1 MRSRTLAKRYAR
13 ALLALA
19 TEEGNQV
26 AVAEALGQVATVL
39 VAPSVAMVVR
49 NPAVGVDGRRT
60 VVRSICSSLGI
71 PRVLANCLF
80 LLAERH
86 RLDMVD
92 DLARAYLDLLDEAL
106 GRTRVIIRSA
116 VPLPEGHVQEILG
129 VLQRRVPR
137 RELIPVLE
145 VDPDLLGG
153 VVCEAEGI
161 VYDGSVKAQVSR
173 LARRMVAEGRP
184 PA

>member
-13 ALLALA
+13 ALLELA

-26 AVAEALGQVATVL
+26 ALAEALGQVATVL
-39 VAPSVAMVVR
+39 AAPSVASVVR
-49 NPAVGVDGRRT
+49 NPAVGLDGRRT
-60 VVRSICSSLGI
+60 VVQSLADSLDIPSI
-71 PRVLANCLF
+71 LANCLF

-86 RLDMVD
+86 RLDIVD
-92 DLARAYLDLLDEAL
+92 DLARAYLNLVDNVL
-106 GRTRVIIRSA
+106 GRSRVIVRSA
-116 VPLPEGHVQEILG
+116 VPLPEDHVQAILG
-129 VLQRRVPR
+129 VLRKHVPN

-161 VYDGSVKAQVSR
+161 VYDGSVKTQVTR
-173 LARRMVAEGRP
+173 LARRMVADRRP
-184 PA
+184 A